1 MYFSKSNLIVIV
13 QYFGPILATAKTV
26 ITVQHSRNVLMKLHS
41 GYTSITDELENVCQ
55 MITSPTMSHDN
66 AGGAA
71 SVGGAGK
78 ASAST
83 SKNTSDDRDQHADT
97 DSHAHMSAAAIA
109 AMVERK
115 HLRECEEDDYMTYS
129 KLMHDRYG
137 AEDDDDEAAV
147 AAIDAEYAEDYA
159 LAEGAFDLPPHR
171 RAALRRDAAVELPVT
186 PSKSMAG
193 DAVTIGGVQQPPPY
207 AQLTAHSADLA
218 TLSATAMI
226 GSERHSAHGNFLIP
240 SLSEPTP
247 RQLYHSCASVA
258 PMADQPRT
266 VLRHQTSSTD
276 TEEYTLHPYRV
287 IKQNSNDTNASLT
300 EETPT
305 VSNESLNRASGFG
318 VPPQRPPPPAVLL
331 VARELSLGAVVT
343 AATSAVVI
351 AMPPPLVGT
360 GAGGRVMLNEQ
371 SSSTSTE
378 AEEQRRIVL
387 PRISSHLVQ
396 DEIAQMSSTMLGSD
410 DAAGA
415 AAAAEQGGAGRKGS
429 AGRGFTE
436 DEAEKAVDASFSETM
451 C

>member
-1 MYFSKSNLIVIV
+1 MKM
-13 QYFGPILATAKTV
+13 
-26 ITVQHSRNVLMKLHS
+26 HSA
-41 GYTSITDELENVCQ
+41 YTSITDELENVCQ

-97 DSHAHMSAAAIA
+97 ECHPHMSAAAIA
-109 AMVERK
+109 SMVERK
-115 HLRECEEDDYMTYS
+115 HLRECEEDDYITYS

-137 AEDDDDEAAV
+137 VGDDYDDEAA
-147 AAIDAEYAEDYA
+147 AAAVDAEYAEDY
-159 LAEGAFDLPPHR
+159 AFDLPPHR

-193 DAVTIGGVQQPPPY
+193 DAVATGGAQQTPPY

-247 RQLYHSCASVA
+247 RQLYRSCASVA
-258 PMADQPRT
+258 PIADQPRT

-300 EETPT
+300 EETAT
-305 VSNESLNRASGFG
+305 VSNESLNRAAGFG
-318 VPPQRPPPPAVLL
+318 GPPQRPPPPAALL
-331 VARELSLGAVVT
+331 VSRELSLGAVVA

-351 AMPPPLVGT
+351 AMPPPLVGGA
-360 GAGGRVMLNEQ
+360 GAGGRVPLHEQ

-387 PRISSHLVQ
+387 PRISTHLVQ
-396 DEIAQMSSTMLGSD
+396 DEIAQMSSSMLGSD

-415 AAAAEQGGAGRKGS
+415 AAGAAPGGAGRKGS
-429 AGRGFTE
+429 AGRGFTDE
-436 DEAEKAVDASFSETM
+436 EAEKAADASFSETM